1 MGTNSSFG
9 QNEIYYDIDAAV
21 DASKKKL
28 NVSQII
34 SFKNISSEILDTLY
48 FTDWSN
54 AYSSIKS
61 PLAQRFV
68 EEYDR
73 SFYLSNKSKLGQTS
87 ITSFELNGKEVDWS
101 RLENQPDII
110 WVIPNQTIKEEN
122 LIRIELKY
130 EVVIPDAKFTGYG
143 YNPEGDVLLR
153 YWHIALSPIYNN
165 QWRNYSHLNLD
176 DFSIQAADYR
186 LKLSVP
192 KDFFVESNLQREKKE
207 DTIHYFSGIQNRE
220 VLLFLTKNKKYQS
233 IPTKEG
239 RILFTNI
246 FKKSNKE
253 EIYLSRVRRIDSF
266 IINTFEFKGLN
277 KFLIPELIYNKNPF
291 FGINVFLKFLSPFK
305 DIFWEEISFLKAY
318 LHFYLSNNLPVDLRK
333 DHWVIG
339 GLQTYLMIKYIETYY
354 PQEKYLGRIGRLKIM
369 KAYTLA
375 EIKFNESF
383 WMYYEFM
390 ERANLQQ
397 SDFLP
402 KDELIKFNEKIGSP
416 YHVGVGL
423 RYIENYIGKDSIQ
436 NALKEFL
443 NQSDSK
449 LSLMDLL
456 KKHSTKNID
465 WFENFYLKER
475 IPIDIKIKSLKKSKD
490 SIEVNLAKYSNNKI
504 PFILSQVKNDS
515 ILSQQWIEDMGTVSH
530 ITLKNLQ
537 PDFVVINPEI
547 RLPESNKNNNWRS
560 VKNFLNLKPV
570 QFNFLKDYES
580 PKRNQIYY
588 NPVFNYN
595 LYDGLSIGSRFY
607 DKGLLV
613 QKFVFDIMP
622 EYSSIQKDLVG
633 KVKMSY
639 RFNNY
644 NKGNYVTFLN
654 FYGSSY
660 HYNEESRYQVIT
672 PSINFLFRTSDFRSN
687 ERHFLG
693 FYYYNVNRD
702 SPPDT
707 ITNPNYELFNL
718 MYSFSNK
725 GALKFIAFDNS
736 FQVSKKFSKLE
747 LTFDYRKLF
756 ASGRQ
761 FTGRV
766 YAGKF
771 LHHNQ
776 RATNFFD
783 FNLNRPQD
791 YLFRYNY
798 FGRSEDTGFFSQ
810 QIVMAEGGFKSKL
823 FPNTANDYLLTTN
836 ITMSIWKWVETYIDL
851 AFLKNHDSNPHFL
864 YGSGIRLNILPDY
877 LEIFLPIHTSIG
889 SEFDNTPYKNKIRFV
904 LTISPKQLSNLFS
917 RKWF

>member
-1 MGTNSSFG
+1 
-9 QNEIYYDIDAAV
+9 
-21 DASKKKL
+21 
-28 NVSQII
+28 
-34 SFKNISSEILDTLY
+34 
-48 FTDWSN
+48 
-54 AYSSIKS
+54 
-61 PLAQRFV
+61 
-68 EEYDR
+68 
-73 SFYLSNKSKLGQTS
+73 
-87 ITSFELNGKEVDWS
+87 
-101 RLENQPDII
+101 
-110 WVIPNQTIKEEN
+110 
-122 LIRIELKY
+122 
-130 EVVIPDAKFTGYG
+130 
-143 YNPEGDVLLR
+143 
-153 YWHIALSPIYNN
+153 
-165 QWRNYSHLNLD
+165 
-176 DFSIQAADYR
+176 
-186 LKLSVP
+186 
-192 KDFFVESNLQREKKE
+192 
-207 DTIHYFSGIQNRE
+207 
-220 VLLFLTKNKKYQS
+220 
-233 IPTKEG
+233 
-239 RILFTNI
+239 
-246 FKKSNKE
+246 
-253 EIYLSRVRRIDSF
+253 
-266 IINTFEFKGLN
+266 
-277 KFLIPELIYNKNPF
+277 
-291 FGINVFLKFLSPFK
+291 
-305 DIFWEEISFLKAY
+305 
-318 LHFYLSNNLPVDLRK
+318 
-333 DHWVIG
+333 
-339 GLQTYLMIKYIETYY
+339 
-354 PQEKYLGRIGRLKIM
+354 
-369 KAYTLA
+369 
-375 EIKFNESF
+375 
-383 WMYYEFM
+383 
-390 ERANLQQ
+390 
-397 SDFLP
+397 
-402 KDELIKFNEKIGSP
+402 
-416 YHVGVGL
+416 
-423 RYIENYIGKDSIQ
+423 
-436 NALKEFL
+436 
-443 NQSDSK
+443 
-449 LSLMDLL
+449 
-456 KKHSTKNID
+456 
-465 WFENFYLKER
+465 
-475 IPIDIKIKSLKKSKD
+475 
-490 SIEVNLAKYSNNKI
+490 
-504 PFILSQVKNDS
+504 
-515 ILSQQWIEDMGTVSH
+515 MGTVSH

-570 QFNFLKDYES
+570 QFNLLKDYES

-771 LHHNQ
+771 LHHNH

-810 QIVMAEGGFKSKL
+810 QIVMAEGGFKSTL